1 MEKVVN
7 GYKVETIAKYRK
19 KLIADAQKNALD
31 AEACGLE
38 DIALIWDETVEFL
51 KNRTDQDISCKMI
64 IRGVRRDG

>member
-7 GYKVETIAKYRK
+7 GYKIETIAEYRK
-19 KLIADAQKNALD
+19 MLIADALKNALD

-38 DIALIWDETVEFL
+38 DIASVWDENVEFY
-51 KNRTDQDISCKMI
+51 KNKTDEEISCKMI

>member
-7 GYKVETIAKYRK
+7 GYKVETIAEYRK
-19 KLIADAQKNALD
+19 KLIADALKNALD
-31 AEACGLE
+31 AETCGLQ
-38 DIALIWDETVEFL
+38 DIALICDETAEFL